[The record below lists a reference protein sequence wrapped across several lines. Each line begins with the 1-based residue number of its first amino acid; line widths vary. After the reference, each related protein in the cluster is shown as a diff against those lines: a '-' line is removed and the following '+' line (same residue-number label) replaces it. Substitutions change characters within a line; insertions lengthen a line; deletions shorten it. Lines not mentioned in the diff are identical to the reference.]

1 MATSKQIVLGV
12 FRDKHAPFNP
22 DTGKKG
28 YYLSGTS
35 TPASIG
41 RSFDTDTIKG
51 IRNVVEGGV
60 TYGAFIHE
68 VVQGSI
74 VDEVLTIQASGDIIA
89 LTNA

>member
-12 FRDKHAPFNP
+12 FRDKNAPFNP
-22 DTGKKG
+22 DTGKTG

-35 TPASIG
+35 TPASVG

-51 IRNVVEGGV
+51 IRNVVEDDV
-60 TYGAFIHE
+60 TYGSFIH
-68 VVQGSI
+68 QQSGGSI
-74 VDEVLTIQASGDIIA
+74 PEEVLTIQASGSIIA

>member
-1 MATSKQIVLGV
+1 MAAKQIVLGV
-12 FRDKHAPFNP
+12 FRDKNAPFNP

-28 YYLSGTS
+28 YYLSGTT
-35 TPASIG
+35 TPASVG

-60 TYGAFIHE
+60 TYGSFIHE
-68 VVQGSI
+68 LVPGSI
-74 VDEVLTIQASGDIIA
+74 VDEVLTIQASGSIIA